1 MAKRPYVVVVTEVS
15 KRRVVVWAGGT
26 ADAEEAAR
34 DLWDTSEIIWTRAIS
49 LTMRSSATM
58 RRPSTTWS
66 STSNSERRNS
76 CCEEKVLDAIR
87 RMVIH
92 GLYKTALTYGY
103 GAEVF
108 RAFKAEQVR
117 LFDNLEE
124 NIKRLQ
130 AAGCGRRRARKI

>member
-1 MAKRPYVVVVTEVS
+1 M
-15 KRRVVVWAGGT
+15 
-26 ADAEEAAR
+26 
-34 DLWDTSEIIWTRAIS
+34 
-49 LTMRSSATM
+49 
-58 RRPSTTWS
+58 
-66 STSNSERRNS
+66 
-76 CCEEKVLDAIR
+76 EEKVLDAIR

-124 NIKRLQ
+124 AVFTDEKQKSEENIKALQ
-130 AAGCGRRRARKI
+130 AAETWRDSKWQDYQSEQKDTKRKSWEETGTKGE

>member
-1 MAKRPYVVVVTEVS
+1 M
-15 KRRVVVWAGGT
+15 
-26 ADAEEAAR
+26 
-34 DLWDTSEIIWTRAIS
+34 
-49 LTMRSSATM
+49 
-58 RRPSTTWS
+58 
-66 STSNSERRNS
+66 
-76 CCEEKVLDAIR
+76 EEKVLDAIR

-130 AAGCGRRRARKI
+130 AAGLWSEKGEENINALQAAEAWRDSKWQDYQSEQKDTKRKSWEETGTKGE

>member
-1 MAKRPYVVVVTEVS
+1 M
-15 KRRVVVWAGGT
+15 
-26 ADAEEAAR
+26 
-34 DLWDTSEIIWTRAIS
+34 
-49 LTMRSSATM
+49 
-58 RRPSTTWS
+58 
-66 STSNSERRNS
+66 
-76 CCEEKVLDAIR
+76 EEKVLDAIR

-124 NIKRLQ
+124 NIKALQ
-130 AAGCGRRRARKI
+130 AAETWRDSKWQDYQSEQKDTKRKSWEETGTKGE